1 MNSIDIKPDLR
12 RYVVEN
18 FLPPGIN
25 VTIDDTTP
33 LITGG
38 LVDSIGMI
46 GLVRF
51 IEGRFKIEFTPR
63 EVDAHSLDT
72 IEAMERLILK
82 KLEGTRQ

>member
-1 MNSIDIKPDLR
+1 MNSIDIKPDIR

-18 FLPPGIN
+18 FLPPGIG
-25 VTIDDTTP
+25 VTVEDATP

-51 IEGRFKIEFTPR
+51 LEGRFKVEFTPR
-63 EVDAHSLDT
+63 EVDAHQLDT

-82 KLEGTRQ
+82 KLEATGR